1 MARKKTGKIKALSQ
15 DEVLASVN
23 SWLNDSL
30 DFQTT
35 ELSQQRA
42 DALSYYNGEPFGNE
56 RPGASQVVTR
66 DVQETIDWIMPS
78 LLKVFTGGNQVVKY
92 EPQTEEDVDQAEQET
107 EYVNYLFTRKN
118 DGFKIMH
125 DWFQD
130 ALMMKTGI
138 VKVYVEEDIAPKYD
152 MYDGLDE
159 DMVAE
164 ILSEPNVE
172 ALAQTDNGDGTFA
185 LKTRTDNPKRHI
197 RAVAINPENFL
208 IDRAATTIQDA
219 IFTAHREEKTVS
231 WLREHGVPEDVIESI
246 PYDTFDW
253 ANQAPEKLARDF
265 IDGTGD
271 MAYHTNDNQEA
282 NRKAWV
288 NECYMRL
295 DADGDGIAELRKI
308 VVVGDHII
316 SNEEIDTRPFAD
328 ITAHRIAHK
337 FHGLSIY
344 DKIGDLQKLRSN
356 LMRSIMDNINLQN
369 NGRYQVVEGQ
379 ANYEDLLSSTRSGI
393 VRVKS
398 IDAIK
403 PLPVPSF
410 SADTYNML
418 DRTERDR
425 GLRTGVSDQSRGL
438 DGNTLHSNQ
447 AATSVNQVMTAAEQQ
462 IDMIARMFAET
473 GVKTLFQLLH
483 DFAIKYQDQEEMF
496 QLRGKFIR
504 VNPANWRARND
515 LIVTV
520 GIGNM
525 NKDQQL
531 MHLQRMFEQAQAV
544 IAGGGMGILITE
556 KNIYNL
562 LKEMAENAG
571 YKDVSKYWTDPDS
584 PEAQQAKA
592 QRDEE
597 AAKPKP
603 DDIKAQAD
611 AQRAQSDA
619 MAKQAD
625 AQMKQA
631 EAQIKMAEVEIAKQN
646 ATIMLREIALK
657 EQQMQLDIEK
667 FQWQRARDEAEFHL
681 EMTQARAAAIGDGI
695 TAVDKKPRKK
705 PENS

>member
-1 MARKKTGKIKALSQ
+1 MARKRKAGMKA

-23 SWLNDSL
+23 QWLNDSL
-30 DFQTT
+30 DFQSS

-42 DALSYYNGEPFGNE
+42 DSLNYYNGLPFGNE
-56 RPGASQVVTR
+56 RPGHSQVVTR
-66 DVQETIDWIMPS
+66 DVQETVDWIMPS
-78 LLKVFTGGNQVVKY
+78 LMKVFTGGNQVVKY
-92 EPQTEEDVDQAEQET
+92 QPQTEEDIEQAEQET

-130 ALMMKTGI
+130 ALLMKTGV
-138 VKVYVEEDIAPKYD
+138 VKVYVEEDIAPKFD

-172 ALAQTDNGDGTFA
+172 ALARTENPDGTFA
-185 LKTRTDNPKRHI
+185 LKTRTDHPKRHI
-197 RAVAINPENFL
+197 RAMAINPENFL
-208 IDRAATTIQDA
+208 IDRSATCIQDA
-219 IFTAHREEKTVS
+219 IFCAHREEKTVS
-231 WLREHGVPEDVIESI
+231 WLREHGVPEDVIEDL

-253 ANQAPEKLARDF
+253 ANMSPEKLARD
-265 IDGTGD
+265 IMDGTGD

-288 NECYMRL
+288 NECYVLM
-295 DADGDGIAELRKI
+295 DEDGDGIAELRRI
-308 VVVGDHII
+308 VVCGSHII
-316 SNEEIDTRPFAD
+316 SDEEVDSRPFAD
-328 ITAHRIAHK
+328 ISAHRIAHK
-337 FHGLSIY
+337 FHGMSIY
-344 DKIGDLQKLRSN
+344 DKIGDLQRLRSN
-356 LMRSIMDNINLQN
+356 LTRSIMDNINLQN
-369 NGRYQVVEGQ
+369 TGRYQVLEGQ
-379 ANYEDLLSSTRSGI
+379 VNYEDLLSNAKNGI

-398 IDAIK
+398 YDAIK
-403 PLPVPSF
+403 PLPIPQF
-410 SADTYNML
+410 SSDTFNML
-418 DRTERDR
+418 DRFERDR
-425 GLRTGVSDQSRGL
+425 AQRTGVSDQSRGL

-447 AATSVNQVMTAAEQQ
+447 AAMSVNQVMTAAEQQ

-473 GVKTLFQLLH
+473 GVKSLFQLLH

-504 VNPANWRARND
+504 VNPANWRARKD

-544 IAGGGMGILITE
+544 IGGGGMGILVSE

-562 LKEMAENAG
+562 LKEMTENAG
-571 YKDVSKYWTDPDS
+571 YRDVDKFWTDPDS
-584 PEAQQAKA
+584 QEAQKAKQERA
-592 QRDEE
+592 E
-597 AAKPKP
+597 AEAKPKP
-603 DDIKAQAD
+603 EDIKAQAD

-619 MAKQAD
+619 MAKQAE

-646 ATIMLREIALK
+646 ATIALREISLK

-695 TAVDKKPRKK
+695 TAVDKRPRKK

>member
-1 MARKKTGKIKALSQ
+1 MARKRKAGMKA

-23 SWLNDSL
+23 QWLNDSL
-30 DFQTT
+30 DFQSS

-42 DALSYYNGEPFGNE
+42 DSLNYYNGLPFGNE
-56 RPGASQVVTR
+56 RPGHSQVVTR
-66 DVQETIDWIMPS
+66 DVQETVDWIMPS
-78 LLKVFTGGNQVVKY
+78 LMKVFTGGNQVVKY
-92 EPQTEEDVDQAEQET
+92 QPQTEEDIEQAEQET

-130 ALMMKTGI
+130 ALLMKTGI
-138 VKVYVEEDIAPKYD
+138 VKVYVEEDIAPKFD

-172 ALAQTDNGDGTFA
+172 ALARTENPDGTFA
-185 LKTRTDNPKRHI
+185 LKTRTDHPKRHI
-197 RAVAINPENFL
+197 RAMAINPENFL
-208 IDRAATTIQDA
+208 IDRSATCIQDA
-219 IFTAHREEKTVS
+219 IFCAHREEKTVS
-231 WLREHGVPEDVIESI
+231 WLREHGVPEDVIEDL

-253 ANQAPEKLARDF
+253 ANMSPEKLARDI

-288 NECYMRL
+288 NECYVLM
-295 DADGDGIAELRKI
+295 DEDGDGIAELRRI
-308 VVVGDHII
+308 VVCGSHII
-316 SNEEIDTRPFAD
+316 SDEEVDSRPFAD
-328 ITAHRIAHK
+328 ISAHRIAHK
-337 FHGLSIY
+337 FHGMSIY
-344 DKIGDLQKLRSN
+344 DKIGDLQRLRSN
-356 LMRSIMDNINLQN
+356 LTRSIMDNINLQN
-369 NGRYQVVEGQ
+369 TGRYQVLEGQ
-379 ANYEDLLSSTRSGI
+379 VNYEDLLSNAKNGI

-398 IDAIK
+398 YDAIK
-403 PLPVPSF
+403 PLPIPQF
-410 SADTYNML
+410 SSDTFNML
-418 DRTERDR
+418 DRFERDR
-425 GLRTGVSDQSRGL
+425 AQRTGVSDQSRGL

-447 AATSVNQVMTAAEQQ
+447 AAMSVNQVMTAAEQQ

-473 GVKTLFQLLH
+473 GVKSLFQLLH

-504 VNPANWRARND
+504 VNPANWRSRKD

-544 IAGGGMGILITE
+544 IGGGGMGILVSE

-571 YKDVSKYWTDPDS
+571 YRDVDKFWTDPDS
-584 PEAQQAKA
+584 QEAQQARKERA
-592 QRDEE
+592 E
-597 AAKPKP
+597 AEAKPKP
-603 DDIKAQAD
+603 EDIKAQAD

-619 MAKQAD
+619 MAKQAE

-646 ATIMLREIALK
+646 ATIALREISLK